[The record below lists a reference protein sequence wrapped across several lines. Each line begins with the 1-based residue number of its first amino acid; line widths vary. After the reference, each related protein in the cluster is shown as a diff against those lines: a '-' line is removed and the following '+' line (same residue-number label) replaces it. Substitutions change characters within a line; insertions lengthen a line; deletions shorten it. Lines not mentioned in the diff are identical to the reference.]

1 MIVAGIDEA
10 GYGPLLG
17 PLVVG
22 CAAFEVT
29 GGAEPADPA
38 GELPCLWRRLNKYV
52 SRNRLK
58 SGKKLHVNDSKL
70 VYSPSQGLRELER
83 SVLAMATTWQG
94 WCDDLDALLARLAG
108 HAVADLPEYAWYGP
122 GEGERFPVEQDGLPI
137 KLFANALA
145 GHMKQAGVTCVH
157 MAARVVFERQFNR
170 MVNATRN
177 KSDALFS
184 TAAIHLDHL
193 LRTYGSRGLVIVC
206 DRQGGREHYG
216 RLLRQMFEE
225 WASRSTTRRRRHS
238 EYPLTHAGQRGPHR
252 LLREGGGRVHVGRAG
267 LDDQQVPPRGDD
279 AAINAYWKHHLPG
292 VAPRPATT
300 GTGCGSCRH
309 RTRAARARHPRRRP
323 DPLPV
328 TRRANE

>member
-225 WASRSTTRRRRHS
+225 WELEIDHEAAAHS
-238 EYPLTHAGQRGPHR
+238 EYRLTNAATPSASSSAKRRRPGACRSPLASMVSKY
-252 LLREGGGRVHVGRAG
+252 LREAMMRRF
-267 LDDQQVPPRGDD
+267 
-279 AAINAYWKHHLPG
+279 NAYWKHHLPE
-292 VAPRPATT
+292 VAPTAGYYGDGVRFLSDIEPVRREL
-300 GTGCGSCRH
+300 GVRDEDLIRCR
-309 RTRAARARHPRRRP
+309 
-323 DPLPV
+323 
-328 TRRANE
+328 

>member
-22 CAAFEVT
+22 CAAFEL
-29 GGAEPADPA
+29 PDADA
-38 GELPCLWRRLNKYV
+38 VGELPCIWRRLNKYV

-70 VYSPSQGLRELER
+70 VYSPGHGLKELER
-83 SVLAMATTWQG
+83 SVLALATTWQG
-94 WCDDLDALLARLAG
+94 WCDDLETLLTRVAG
-108 HAVADLPEYAWYGP
+108 HAVSDLPEYDWYRAGP
-122 GEGERFPVEQDGLPI
+122 SERFPVEQDGLPI
-137 KLFANALA
+137 KLFANALLA
-145 GHMKQAGVTCVH
+145 HMRQSSTNCVH

-184 TAAIHLDHL
+184 IAAIHLDHL
-193 LRTYGSRGLVIVC
+193 LREYGSKNLVIVC

-225 WASRSTTRRRRHS
+225 WELVIDHETPAHS
-238 EYPLTHAGQRGPHR
+238 EYHLTCRGNTVR
-252 LLREGGGRVHVGRAG
+252 LVFCEKAEASCLPVALASMISKYLREAMMRRF
-267 LDDQQVPPRGDD
+267 
-279 AAINAYWKHHLPG
+279 NAYWRHHLPDVQPTAG
-292 VAPRPATT
+292 YYGD
-300 GTGCGSCRH
+300 GTRFLSDIEPKRRELGIRDEDLIRCR
-309 RTRAARARHPRRRP
+309 
-323 DPLPV
+323 
-328 TRRANE
+328 